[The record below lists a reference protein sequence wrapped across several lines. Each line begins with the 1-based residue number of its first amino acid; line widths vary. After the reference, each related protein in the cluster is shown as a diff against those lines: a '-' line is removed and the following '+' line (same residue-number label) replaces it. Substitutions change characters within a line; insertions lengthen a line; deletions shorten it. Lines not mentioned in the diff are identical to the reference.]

1 MLIKKKV
8 NTMNIQERI
17 EELENKIG
25 GFYPP
30 KTSFQLKLLEMG
42 FSDTRISSIDKAVK
56 ELHSAICYLDCGNTK
71 LFFNSFPS
79 VLKLLQTY
87 GKENE
92 LAYKFN
98 KENVKW
104 KYFV

>member
-25 GFYPP
+25 FFYPP

-56 ELHSAICYLDCGNTK
+56 ELHSAICHLDCGNTK

-79 VLKLLQTY
+79 VLQLLQTY

-98 KENVKW
+98 KEDIK
-104 KYFV
+104 

>member
-8 NTMNIQERI
+8 NTMNTSKRI
-17 EELENKIG
+17 EELENKRG
-25 GFYPP
+25 FFYPP
-30 KTSFQLKLLEMG
+30 KTHFQLKLLEMG
-42 FSDTRISSIDKAVK
+42 FSDTRISSIDKAVE
-56 ELHSAICYLDCGNTK
+56 ELHSAICHLDCTNTK
-71 LFFNSFPS
+71 LFFDSFPS

-98 KENVKW
+98 REDVKW

>member
-8 NTMNIQERI
+8 NTMNTSKRI
-17 EELENKIG
+17 EELKNKIG
-25 GFYPP
+25 FFYTPE
-30 KTSFQLKLLEMG
+30 TSFQLKLLELG
-42 FSDTRISSIDKAVK
+42 FSDTRIASIDKAVK

-92 LAYKFN
+92 LSLIHISEPTRPY
-98 KENVKW
+98 
-104 KYFV
+104 

>member
-1 MLIKKKV
+1 MKLTLV

-17 EELENKIG
+17 KKLGKDDKF
-25 GFYPP
+25 FYPP
-30 KTSFQLKLLEMG
+30 KTHFQVKLLEMG
-42 FSDTRISSIDKAVK
+42 FPDTRITSIDKATR
-56 ELHSAICYLDCGNTK
+56 ELHHAVCYLDKGNTK

-92 LAYKFN
+92 FDL
-98 KENVKW
+98 
-104 KYFV
+104 KYMEYRE